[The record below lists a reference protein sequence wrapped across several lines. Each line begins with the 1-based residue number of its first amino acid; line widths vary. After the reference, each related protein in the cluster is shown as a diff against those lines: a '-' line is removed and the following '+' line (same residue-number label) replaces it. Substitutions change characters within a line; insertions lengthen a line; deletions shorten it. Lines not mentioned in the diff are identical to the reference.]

1 MPRDRGRARGAVEN
15 FPNLKGLED
24 EAEELEEL
32 SKLALSPVGVYSTQV
47 SPNPCDGPDDATT
60 ERAEEALD
68 LISSSSAAVAA
79 DRGTEE
85 SPTPVPEQTTA
96 AKNNGRRTSHSWR
109 GLKKQ
114 LSRVDLRLKNT
125 FNAAPAKKASTFYSG
140 EQPENEE
147 TTNTPAAGGLPQ
159 IITETDGGAGGGQEQ
174 RTDGGGGNS
183 DQSSAAAAAATRPT
197 ELKLFDRDGKPI
209 KPPRSAKEQQPHR
222 KRTSLDKQGNLTA
235 AAGSRDG
242 RLLSVPN
249 IKYSQRDTRHN
260 RSNNQAFINLIK
272 KLSKFNSKNPQP
284 PTTPIHTYPR
294 TQHTIT
300 RWKRVRDRD
309 SRNLFPWTSK
319 NMNIGFLVFLLSR
332 VQTVFFY
339 FFYLKRD
346 CHFDHDLLC
355 RTHNYVTHHTYTHIH
370 THTTHTT
377 QFYFVSTSDVSRINA
392 TNNKN
397 SKWTLKK
404 HYHKYRTTYII
415 RLYHV
420 YRRHVI
426 DVCTQTRTCPRYPMV
441 RFRL

>member
-1 MPRDRGRARGAVEN
+1 MLVVGVGEEASWPQPRYAARDRGRTCGAVEN

-68 LISSSSAAVAA
+68 LISSSAAVAAA

-85 SPTPVPEQTTA
+85 SPTPVPEQTAA

-125 FNAAPAKKASTFYSG
+125 FNATPAKKASTFYSG
-140 EQPENEE
+140 EQPDNEE
-147 TTNTPAAGGLPQ
+147 TTNTPATGGLPQ
-159 IITETDGGAGGGQEQ
+159 IITETDGGGGQEQ
-174 RTDGGGGNS
+174 RTDGSGGNS
-183 DQSSAAAAAATRPT
+183 DQSSAAAATRPT

-272 KLSKFNSKNPQP
+272 KLSKFNSKNLQPQTTLYMP
-284 PTTPIHTYPR
+284 P

-300 RWKRVRDRD
+300 RCKRVRDRD
-309 SRNLFPWTSK
+309 SCDIFLDILKHEYWVPCFFPPC
-319 NMNIGFLVFLLSR
+319 I
-332 VQTVFFY
+332 QVFF
-339 FFYLKRD
+339 FF
-346 CHFDHDLLC
+346 F
-355 RTHNYVTHHTYTHIH
+355 I
-370 THTTHTT
+370 
-377 QFYFVSTSDVSRINA
+377 A
-392 TNNKN
+392 
-397 SKWTLKK
+397 
-404 HYHKYRTTYII
+404 
-415 RLYHV
+415 
-420 YRRHVI
+420 
-426 DVCTQTRTCPRYPMV
+426 
-441 RFRL
+441 